1 MEFACCFLGF
11 YLYLQIAVIFNS
23 WKLLK
28 WHDPKWAWTRRDDKP
43 ESLRDFCR
51 YWLFITPSAMFIDVG
66 IILTFSRMMTDGEWI
81 RFINYLPWIMI
92 LAGLTYTKT
101 QFIHMCWLALQ
112 AERLKKRDKKN

>member
-66 IILTFSRMMTDGEWI
+66 ILAAVIRMLMSDNPPPLFNALPYILT
-81 RFINYLPWIMI
+81 I
-92 LAGLTYTKT
+92 LVTTYTKT
-101 QFIHMCWLALQ
+101 LFIRMCWLTWQ
-112 AERLKKRDKKN
+112 EEQIKRRTRND